1 MTSSI
6 SGLWATCGPD
16 VSSQWPGLW
25 SERETER
32 TTVGTSNPR
41 LTSSIMQLD
50 VTFLI
55 IIIIKFWESKMT
67 ESIIFSP
74 DSEPLFSNWPQQ
86 PVIRSY
92 FKCLTQCFLCF
103 LKWWL
108 NFIGCWHQHTNTQT
122 HCQTTE
128 PSFNN
133 FPLCH
138 RTPNYIFL
146 GCFSLLNFFFCVG
159 FFCNISALLSPL
171 WFTVICNRS
180 LRLVGWTADVLRS
193 SVLTAAL
200 LSQLCDCAF
209 LCSCLTTLSP
219 PVISTGNTF
228 HLGLL
233 CEIIIN

>member
-1 MTSSI
+1 MKQYFSCFFKNSKTTNSVLAQGIVFFVFSFLLTATFLHYQSVDSPVCTSLQCDWSTSSI

-67 ESIIFSP
+67 EFIIFSP

-108 NFIGCWHQHTNTQT
+108 NFIGCWHQHTNTL
-122 HCQTTE
+122 
-128 PSFNN
+128 SD
-133 FPLCH
+133 H
-138 RTPNYIFL
+138 R
-146 GCFSLLNFFFCVG
+146 
-159 FFCNISALLSPL
+159 A
-171 WFTVICNRS
+171 
-180 LRLVGWTADVLRS
+180 
-193 SVLTAAL
+193 
-200 LSQLCDCAF
+200 
-209 LCSCLTTLSP
+209 
-219 PVISTGNTF
+219 
-228 HLGLL
+228 
-233 CEIIIN
+233 II

>member
-1 MTSSI
+1 MWPT
-6 SGLWATCGPD
+6 GPD

-25 SERETER
+25 SERET
-32 TTVGTSNPR
+32 TVGTNNPR

-67 ESIIFSP
+67 EFIIFSP

-108 NFIGCWHQHTNTQT
+108 NFIGCWHQQTNTQT

-146 GCFSLLNFFFCVG
+146 GCFSLLIF
-159 FFCNISALLSPL
+159 
-171 WFTVICNRS
+171 
-180 LRLVGWTADVLRS
+180 
-193 SVLTAAL
+193 
-200 LSQLCDCAF
+200 F
-209 LCSCLTTLSP
+209 LCWGFL
-219 PVISTGNTF
+219 
-228 HLGLL
+228 
-233 CEIIIN
+233 